1 MLIFTFPCRVKI
13 SAFALGHGLLPDK
26 RAWSLGCDRRHPM
39 ARRAK
44 PIKSLLTCPK
54 CQLELR
60 LVGTETESASRD
72 LYSFECTKCGNLEV
86 RGVKV
91 K

>member
-26 RAWSLGCDRRHPM
+26 RAWSLGCDRRHP
-39 ARRAK
+39 
-44 PIKSLLTCPK
+44 K

-72 LYSFECTKCGNLEV
+72 LYTFECTKCGNLEV